1 MQKALASYDSQ
12 KLMTELNSAVGTLE
26 KEEQEERLDQLIH
39 QLEKYPEA
47 LGDYRDWLK
56 EQGIV

>member
-1 MQKALASYDSQ
+1 
-12 KLMTELNSAVGTLE
+12 MTELNSAVGTLE